1 MLNKEL
7 FEKLKRLS
15 LADELP
21 SHDYIAYIAD
31 KVVTVLENENTDY
44 RESFP
49 AGKPGGLLDFTK
61 RNLPLV
67 IIPDIHARSDFLQ
80 NILSFVPPKGFLDD
94 CTLNLYEAVETGKVR
109 IVCVGDILHSES
121 RGIKR
126 WEKASIEFSEG
137 VFDGKAMRK
146 EMQKGLASLCM
157 IMECKSAFPKFFHCL
172 KGNHEN
178 IMNQSGGGDF
188 PFRKFAD
195 EGQMVKVFMQT
206 VYGDDI
212 LMLISYFE
220 RNLPL
225 AAVFD
230 SCVVSHAEPRRAFNR
245 KELICGM
252 GNAEVV
258 SSLTWTENN
267 SAANGSVAAMLS
279 MLTGRA
285 DINSLRY
292 FGGHRPVKGNYA
304 LRQNNLYVQIHN
316 PTLQNITL
324 VYKNKIFDPETDIVN
339 VKK

>member
-7 FEKLKRLS
+7 FKKLKRLS
-15 LADELP
+15 LAEELP

-67 IIPDIHARSDFLQ
+67 IVPDIHARADFLM
-80 NILSFVPPKGFLDD
+80 NILSFVPPKDFLDD
-94 CTLNLYEAVETGKVR
+94 SKLNLYEAIETGKVR
-109 IVCVGDILHSES
+109 MVCVGDILHSEL

-126 WEKASIEFSEG
+126 WERANLEFSEG
-137 VFDGKAMRK
+137 IFDGKAMRQEMK
-146 EMQKGLASLCM
+146 EGLASLCM
-157 IMECKSAFPKFFHCL
+157 IMECKTAFPEVFHCL

-178 IMNQSGGGDF
+178 IMNKSGGGDF

-195 EGQMVKVFMQT
+195 EGQMVKTFMQT

-230 SCVVSHAEPRRAFNR
+230 GCVISHAEPRRALSR
-245 KELICGM
+245 KELVCGM
-252 GNAEVV
+252 GNADVV

-324 VYKNKIFDPETDIVN
+324 VYENKIFNPETDIVS
-339 VKK
+339 VEK

>member
-7 FEKLKRLS
+7 FKKLKRLS
-15 LADELP
+15 LAEELP

-49 AGKPGGLLDFTK
+49 AGKPGGLLDFTQLS
-61 RNLPLV
+61 LPLV

-109 IVCVGDILHSES
+109 IVCVGDILHSEL

-126 WEKASIEFSEG
+126 WEKASTEFSEG

-146 EMQKGLASLCM
+146 EMQEGLASLCM
-157 IMECKSAFPKFFHCL
+157 IMECKAAFPNFFHCL

-178 IMNQSGGGDF
+178 IMNKSGGGDF

-195 EGQMVKVFMQT
+195 EGQMVQT

-230 SCVVSHAEPRRAFNR
+230 GCIISHAEPRRALSR
-245 KELICGM
+245 KELVCGM
-252 GNAEVV
+252 GNADVV

-267 SAANGSVAAMLS
+267 SAFPGSVAAMLS
-279 MLTGRA
+279 SLTGKTR
-285 DINSLRY
+285 INSLRY

-316 PTLQNITL
+316 PALQNITL
-324 VYKNKIFDPETDIVN
+324 VYENKIFNPETDIVS
-339 VKK
+339 VEK

>member
-15 LADELP
+15 LAEELP

-61 RNLPLV
+61 FSLPLV

-94 CTLNLYEAVETGKVR
+94 CKLNLYEALETGKVR
-109 IVCVGDILHSES
+109 MVCVGDILHSEL

-126 WEKASIEFSEG
+126 WERANLEFSEG
-137 VFDGKAMRK
+137 IFDGKAMRQEMK
-146 EMQKGLASLCM
+146 EGLASLCM
-157 IMECKSAFPKFFHCL
+157 IMECKTAFPEVFHCL

-178 IMNQSGGGDF
+178 IMNKSGGGDF

-195 EGQMVKVFMQT
+195 EGQMVKTFMQT

-230 SCVVSHAEPRRAFNR
+230 SCVVSHAEPRRALSR
-245 KELICGM
+245 KELVCGM
-252 GNAEVV
+252 GNADVV

-267 SAANGSVAAMLS
+267 SALPGSVAAMLS
-279 MLTGRA
+279 SLTGKTRM
-285 DINSLRY
+285 NSLRY

-316 PTLQNITL
+316 PALQNITL
-324 VYKNKIFDPETDIVN
+324 VYENKIFNPETDIVS
-339 VKK
+339 VEK